1 MNLLGLMFGFAV
13 ARGLPD
19 ASRIALVSGMIRPP
33 VFSLVLASTLA
44 NRERRAAPVIVHNT
58 ETAQR
63 SAFQKR
69 GQKAAEARAGED

>member
-44 NRERRAAPVIVHNT
+44 NRERSNAPVVVRNT
-58 ETAQR
+58 EGTQTGR
-63 SAFQKR
+63 IQKKVQSA
-69 GQKAAEARAGED
+69 GG